1 MARSLRGGRTAE
13 AALATVGRTVAGR
26 ELRLALM
33 GDVMTG
39 RGIDQILPDPVEPSI
54 HEPAMNSALGYVGLA
69 EAASGPIPRPVGWA
83 YVWGDLASELAQW
96 RPTFRIANLETAV
109 TRSSAWLP
117 KGINYRMS
125 PGNLPVLRTLGLD
138 AVTLANNHVLDW
150 GTEGLS
156 ETLDGLHAM
165 GIATAGAGRNRDQA
179 EAPAILPLPGGG
191 RVLLFARAHGSAG
204 VPAAWAAGSDRPGV
218 ALLPDLSD
226 PVLEDFAQR
235 VETTRRSGDR
245 VVLSIHWGSNWG
257 YEVPERHRRFARR
270 LVERGI
276 VDLVFGHS
284 SHHPRPV
291 EFHAGRAIVYGAGD
305 LLNDYEGIGGYEAFR
320 GELVLAWL
328 ATLAADDG
336 ARTSLEAST
345 FRIRRFRLER
355 AGPADAAWLAR
366 TLDDWSRQFGT
377 AVRPAS
383 DRLVFE
389 PATATSA

>member
-1 MARSLRGGRTAE
+1 MTGE
-13 AALATVGRTVAGR
+13 P
-26 ELRLALM
+26 LRLALM

-54 HEPAMNSALGYVGLA
+54 HEPAMNSALGYVRLA
-69 EAASGPIPRPVGWA
+69 EAASGPIPRPVAWP
-83 YVWGDLASELAQW
+83 YVWGELPDELSRWQASL
-96 RPTFRIANLETAV
+96 RIANLETAV
-109 TRSSAWLP
+109 TRSPIWLP

-165 GIATAGAGRNRDQA
+165 DIATAGAGRNRDEA
-179 EAPAILPLPGGG
+179 EAPAILSLPGGG

-204 VPAAWAAGSDRPGV
+204 IPAAWAAGPDRPGV

-226 PVLEDFAQR
+226 HVLEDFAQR
-235 VETTRRSGDR
+235 VETTRRAGDR
-245 VVLSIHWGSNWG
+245 VVLAIHWGSNWG

-276 VDLVFGHS
+276 VDLVLGHS

-291 EFHAGRAIVYGAGD
+291 EFHAGRAILYGAGD
-305 LLNDYEGIGGYEAFR
+305 LLNDYEGIPGYEAYR

-328 ATLAADDG
+328 ATLAANDA
-336 ARTSLEAST
+336 ARTSLQALP

-366 TLDDWSRQFGT
+366 TLEEWSRPFGT
-377 AVRPAS
+377 AVRPANG
-383 DRLVFE
+383 RLVFE